1 MGCTQGW
8 ESQCLALLP
17 IGTPQSPSSEGG
29 PVVRAVAF
37 PTVPPD
43 QPRLTVSKTSASSIT
58 LTWIPGDNGGSS
70 IRGERG
76 LPERGTHWREPGGT
90 GRGGGGRGRS
100 STPAWPLGFSRWG
113 AVQTREVILFSGPQF
128 LHLPSAPG

>member
-1 MGCTQGW
+1 MWGAPRRWGRQ
-8 ESQCLALLP
+8 ALTHLP
-17 IGTPQSPSSEGG
+17 IGIPQFPPSSEVG
-29 PVVRAVAF
+29 PVLRAVAF

-76 LPERGTHWREPGGT
+76 LTEEGTQGREPGHRGM
-90 GRGGGGRGRS
+90 GRAS
-100 STPAWPLGFSRWG
+100 PTPTTCARNAQGVTAGDFPGEWGEEGAPWPGL
-113 AVQTREVILFSGPQF
+113 
-128 LHLPSAPG
+128 